1 MIHLSMSWVKKV
13 TTIKGNVLFGDIF
26 TYILSLHTFFLYI
39 YTHTHT
45 HTHTYALYIYDYIIR
60 GESLFCASHFRNGRD
75 KSEERVYFGGVR
87 ASVGFATGADRALRW
102 GLGCCLEVL
111 QGKDGLQV
119 EQISKGSR
127 WTQVGWDAFLNRRV
141 ELHFDN
147 AVFILD
153 DVTSFPCYKLHLW
166 E

>member
-1 MIHLSMSWVKKV
+1 MGIVHYNAF
-13 TTIKGNVLFGDIF
+13 IKNWSYAIF
-26 TYILSLHTFFLYI
+26 
-39 YTHTHT
+39 
-45 HTHTYALYIYDYIIR
+45 YIIF
-60 GESLFCASHFRNGRD
+60 SKIFD
-75 KSEERVYFGGVR
+75 KSEERVYFGGIR

-127 WTQVGWDAFLNRRV
+127 WTQVGWDAFLNSRV

-153 DVTSFPCYKLHLW
+153 DVTSFPFYKLHLW